1 MAVDERSRHA
11 LHSKL
16 EKVLGEVEA
25 VTLMELVPPVG
36 WSEVATKRDL
46 DVLRWDLDALRS
58 DFRVFQDNIKH
69 DFAVFQDNIKHDF
82 AVFQD
87 NIKHDFDGLR
97 EQTRNDV
104 GDLRT
109 AFSRDM
115 DDIKSSIG
123 DLRSIVDG
131 HFRTTVFSLLTLF
144 LGFAG
149 VVFVAVRLG

>member
-69 DFAVFQDNIKHDF
+69 DFAVFQDNT
-82 AVFQD
+82 
-87 NIKHDFDGLR
+87 KHDFDGLR